1 MWMPRIK
8 SGLDHEPSPGVAN
21 EGSWSKPKTDTPTL
35 LVFFAKDGYYLIDSG
50 NGKGLSIRG

>member
-1 MWMPRIK
+1 MPRIK